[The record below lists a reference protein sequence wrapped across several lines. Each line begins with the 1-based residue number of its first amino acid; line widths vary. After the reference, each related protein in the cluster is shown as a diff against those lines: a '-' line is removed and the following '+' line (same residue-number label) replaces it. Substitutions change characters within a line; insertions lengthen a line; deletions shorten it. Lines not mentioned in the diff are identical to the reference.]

1 MQSRT
6 AERRYTRVA
15 EMQYTRVYNIQT
27 TGAKQRCRADGQAER
42 TADAVQS
49 MRRQSEWP
57 SGDAG
62 RLRGRGGQPVDTS
75 RVVA

>member
-1 MQSRT
+1 
-6 AERRYTRVA
+6 
-15 EMQYTRVYNIQT
+15 MQYTRVYNIQT
-27 TGAKQRCRADGQAER
+27 TWAKQRCRANDRAEDEEAER